1 MKSMTCAFVLL
12 AAAAAVQVM
21 KAEGPASFTAPFA
34 FQTPSGLMPSG
45 KYEVEVRATGSASK
59 IVMLRHQATNQ
70 RNLFVSSAS
79 PGGVGAAS
87 IDFQCINA
95 DDCRLERVTLRS
107 GAYPAMS
114 KSRWNEKLYSIVL
127 GAGSKPKAE

>member
-12 AAAAAVQVM
+12 AAAAAVQLAM
-21 KAEGPASFTAPFA
+21 AEGPASFTAPFA

-59 IVMLRHQATNQ
+59 IVILRHQTTNQ
-70 RNLFVSSAS
+70 RNLFVTSAS
-79 PGGVGAAS
+79 RGGTGAPS
-87 IDFQCINA
+87 IDFQCVNA
-95 DDCRLERVTLRS
+95 DDCRLERVTVRS

-114 KSRWNEKLYSIVL
+114 KSRSNEKLYSVIL
-127 GAGSKPKAE
+127 GPASKTKAE